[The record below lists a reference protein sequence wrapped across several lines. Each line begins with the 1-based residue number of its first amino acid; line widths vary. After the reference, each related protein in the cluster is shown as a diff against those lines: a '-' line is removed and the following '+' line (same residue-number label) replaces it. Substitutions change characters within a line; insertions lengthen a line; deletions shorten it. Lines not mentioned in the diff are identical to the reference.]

1 MLEDYGFDGIH
12 IDYEFPDTNARGAG
26 LASLVTE
33 LRSALNDLQK
43 KKGDATPYLV
53 TVRPFPLEL
62 EVAQC
67 SADVTPGRYQRSPE
81 PIQVLRLQ
89 EDGCGAQLL
98 EPHG

>member
-1 MLEDYGFDGIH
+1 MLEDYGFDGID

-53 TVRPFPLEL
+53 TVRHF
-62 EVAQC
+62 
-67 SADVTPGRYQRSPE
+67 
-81 PIQVLRLQ
+81 
-89 EDGCGAQLL
+89 LL
-98 EPHG
+98 EHNAVLT